1 MKRVSTPEL
10 LDSDACPASEV
21 DLSLLDLCRVNRWF
35 GGVATTRALIERIA
49 HKTGARRF
57 SLLEV
62 ASGSGDLPR
71 IVAHHL
77 AKRGI
82 QLDITLLDNV
92 RSHLGSSVDHASRAL
107 VADALALP
115 FRDGQYDLISCN
127 LFAHHLEPDALACFV
142 NEALR
147 VGRLAL
153 LINDLVRH
161 PLHLALVY
169 AGFPLLR
176 SPISRYDGV
185 ASVKRAY
192 SPDEILKILSS
203 NVPGIRPQQ
212 IEISRHYLF
221 RMGVIVW
228 K

>member
-10 LDSDACPASEV
+10 LDSDVCPASEV
-21 DLSLLDLCRVNRWF
+21 DVSLHDLCRVNRWF
-35 GGVATTRALIERIA
+35 GGVATTRALIERVA
-49 HKTGARRF
+49 RRTGAQQF
-57 SLLEV
+57 SLLDV
-62 ASGSGDLPR
+62 ASGSGDVPR
-71 IVAHHL
+71 IVTQHL

-82 QLDITLLDNV
+82 ELDITLLDNV
-92 RSHLGSSVDHASRAL
+92 PSHLGFRLDHASRAL

-115 FRDGQYDLISCN
+115 FRDGQYDLVSCN
-127 LFAHHLEPDALACFV
+127 LFAHHLEPMDLARFV
-142 NEALR
+142 DEALR
-147 VGRLAL
+147 VSRRAV

-161 PLHLALVY
+161 PAHLALVY

-176 SPISRYDGV
+176 SPISRNDGV
-185 ASVKRAY
+185 ASVRRAY
-192 SPDEILKILSS
+192 IPEEIREILSS
-203 NVPGIRPQQ
+203 NLPGVRPQK